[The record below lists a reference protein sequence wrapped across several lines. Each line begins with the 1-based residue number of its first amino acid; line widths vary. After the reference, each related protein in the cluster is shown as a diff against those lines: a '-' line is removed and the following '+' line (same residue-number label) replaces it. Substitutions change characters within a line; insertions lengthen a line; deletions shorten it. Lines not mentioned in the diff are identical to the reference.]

1 MHSLPSL
8 RARPIALGALLALL
22 TACGGTS
29 APSPLAQPIASQ
41 DSNPLATLPAGAS
54 DQPLPERWWQL
65 YQDPVLDQLV
75 QQALRHN
82 QDLARAD
89 ANVQAM
95 LAGIGELDAQRWPST
110 QTRFAAQYGKTANDQ
125 TLAQATDSHAPAQWT
140 FEPGIELAYQ
150 VDIWGQ
156 VRRAIERA
164 RVQAGAASDAR
175 ELLRINVAA
184 QTSRAY
190 LDHCTYGAQL
200 GVTNHSLQTVE
211 HSLELTETQR
221 RAGIAT
227 ELDTLRLRSLRDR
240 LRAELPL
247 LDARRRVAVYE
258 LNMLTGQASGSDPQC
273 AVIPRLT
280 VALPVGDGWHLLER
294 RPDIRQA
301 RRNLE
306 AAVLASDIARADL
319 YPKVSFGASLTSS
332 AQSLHEL
339 GDSRSVM
346 FGIGP
351 LISWE
356 FPNIKANRMRID
368 KARALEQA
376 QLAGFRSAVLAA
388 LADVRQ
394 TLALFDGQR
403 QRAAALQATLQD
415 SERSYALA
423 QTHYRAGTVDALQ
436 LLDSEREL
444 MNVRSREVQ
453 ARGELARSEIN
464 LFRALGGGWQP
475 LAVGHA
481 NTQSTSPE
489 AGVEP

>member
-1 MHSLPSL
+1 MPV
-8 RARPIALGALLALL
+8 GA
-22 TACGGTS
+22 
-29 APSPLAQPIASQ
+29 
-41 DSNPLATLPAGAS
+41 N

-65 YQDPVLDQLV
+65 YQDPVLDKLV
-75 QQALRHN
+75 RQALLHN

-95 LAGIGELDAQRWPST
+95 LAGIGELDAQRWPAT
-110 QTRFAAQYGKTANDQ
+110 QASFAAPYGRTANDQ
-125 TLAQATDSHAPAQWT
+125 TLAQATDNHAPAQWA

-164 RVQAGAASDAR
+164 RVQADAASDAR
-175 ELLRINVAA
+175 DLLRINVAA

-190 LDHCTYGAQL
+190 LDHCTSGAQL
-200 GVTNHSLQTVE
+200 DVTNHSLQTVE

-221 RAGIAT
+221 KAGIAT

-240 LRAELPL
+240 WRAELPL
-247 LDARRRVAVYE
+247 LEARRRVALYE
-258 LNMLTGQASGSDPQC
+258 LGMLTGQATGSDLQC
-273 AVIPRLT
+273 ATIPPLT
-280 VALPVGDGWHLLER
+280 AALPAGDGWHLLER

-301 RRNLE
+301 RRTLE
-306 AAVLASDIARADL
+306 AAVLATEIASADL

-356 FPNIKANRMRID
+356 FPNIKANR
-368 KARALEQA
+368 ARVDRAQALAQG
-376 QLAGFRSAVLAA
+376 QLAGFRGAVLAA
-388 LADVRQ
+388 LGDVRQ
-394 TLALFDGQR
+394 ALALFDGQR
-403 QRAAALQATLQD
+403 QHAAALQAALQD

-444 MNVRSREVQ
+444 MSVRSREVE
-453 ARGELARSEIN
+453 ARGELARSEVN

-475 LAVGHA
+475 LAVSRA
-481 NTQSTSPE
+481 ALQPPSPE
-489 AGVEP
+489 VGVEP